1 VPKILVTLLNDD
13 GTQSQQ
19 SFELEG
25 DLDCLDGIDEAVENF
40 KNAAL
45 PKMEQQ
51 LLQKAQDRA
60 LAQEKKTLSADT

>member
-13 GTQSQQ
+13 GTQNQQ

-60 LAQEKKTLSADT
+60 LTQEKKTLSADT

>member
-1 VPKILVTLLNDD
+1 MPKILVTLLNDD
-13 GTQSQQ
+13 GTQNQQ